1 MSRPQAG
8 TRGRHVRAGV
18 ALRFRCLHQEFK
30 KMPGSLPRLKQRIW
44 IRIGDVREIDV
55 ALLTGT

>member
-1 MSRPQAG
+1 
-8 TRGRHVRAGV
+8 
-18 ALRFRCLHQEFK
+18 
-30 KMPGSLPRLKQRIW
+30 MPGSLARLMQRIW